1 MGNELLELVITVA
14 WSMWFNRNAVRQG
27 KARQTAATI
36 LQKVRLLLDE
46 FQLANFQL
54 SKPVMHDR
62 GQWTNPSPPWYKVN
76 VDGAVSESQQASGVG
91 VIIRDHGGL
100 VAAALSKKVV
110 CPLGPLE
117 AKAKAL
123 EEAVDFAWDVGI
135 RDAHFECDSKM
146 VVDAVLGVSCSQASI
161 YNIITGIGQKVQA
174 FRSFQFS
181 NVKRIGNRPA
191 HILAQHAKNTD
202 KYVTWI
208 EENPILAQDVL
219 FLSSS

>member
-1 MGNELLELVITVA
+1 
-14 WSMWFNRNAVRQG
+14 MWFNRNAVQQG

-36 LQKVRLLLDE
+36 LQKAQLLLEE
-46 FQLANFQL
+46 FQLANFQP
-54 SKPVMHDR
+54 SQTMMHDR
-62 GQWTNPSPPWYKVN
+62 EQWTNPSLPWYKVN
-76 VDGAVSESQQASGVG
+76 VDGAVFEAQHASSVG

-100 VAAALSKKVV
+100 VATTLSKKVF

-117 AKAKAL
+117 AEAKAL

-146 VVDAVLGVSCSQASI
+146 IVDAVLCTICPQASI

-181 NVKRIGNRPA
+181 QIKRTGNRPA
-191 HILAQHAKNTD
+191 HILAQHAKNID
-202 KYVTWI
+202 NYVTWI
-208 EENPILAQDVL
+208 EENPDFIESALAQDIL
-219 FLSSS
+219 LLSSS